1 MSETEPPRGGF
12 RDSASASDPNSSPVH
27 RYAYSARPSG
37 RSTPRQARNA
47 SNQPDMPGDVKDR
60 LAPGSVEGRI
70 SGMSCSVLNFAGGD
84 LPGSGFQ
91 AALSGWSTRWD
102 GSSWTFPGLA
112 GPRRVRLEATRRPLF
127 SSPVSPGGPRDA
139 SQTSRRNR
147 RKHRRSSGAP
157 IHGSV
162 EQRIACR
169 EGGEA
174 AEVPIG
180 RPEIRDPVRNAQGG
194 NPGVVDHRPPDP
206 SGKKLFLENRPVR
219 AGFGEQ
225 FGHRRLKPS
234 VHLIDRLRD
243 RRRRIVHPWMACDGD
258 ELVDARPWDAP
269 QHGSFRKGSNAGARP
284 AMPFRI
290 GPVRVDEEV
299 GVRCDQLPRP
309 S

>member
-1 MSETEPPRGGF
+1 MNAPF
-12 RDSASASDPNSSPVH
+12 NASSLPSLH
-27 RYAYSARPSG
+27 RLHTRQPQNMWRCPGPHLRRVLRSRARLLLPSG
-37 RSTPRQARNA
+37 DST
-47 SNQPDMPGDVKDR
+47 
-60 LAPGSVEGRI
+60 
-70 SGMSCSVLNFAGGD
+70 SGVGG
-84 LPGSGFQ
+84 
-91 AALSGWSTRWD
+91 
-102 GSSWTFPGLA
+102 
-112 GPRRVRLEATRRPLF
+112 
-127 SSPVSPGGPRDA
+127 
-139 SQTSRRNR
+139 
-147 RKHRRSSGAP
+147 SSGAP

-174 AEVPIG
+174 AEVPVG
-180 RPEIRDPVRNAQGG
+180 RPEIRDPVRNARGG
-194 NPGVVDHRPPDP
+194 NPGVVDHRSPDP

-225 FGHRRLKPS
+225 FGHRRLKPG

-243 RRRRIVHPWMACDGD
+243 RRRRVVHPGMTCDGD
-258 ELVDARPWDAP
+258 ELVDARPWNAP